1 MVILRINH
9 EKNKNI
15 HINALDNNCMGII
28 RVTEHKRLPPSG
40 ISVVYVDGLIPH
52 HALKTKEVAS
62 KT

>member
-1 MVILRINH
+1 
-9 EKNKNI
+9 
-15 HINALDNNCMGII
+15 MGII